1 MKKGL
6 ASIVLGAYGGL
17 SFLAYYIKSA
27 IEGTYVDS
35 YGSSYFYGQ
44 KNYLVLAI
52 IFLFVA
58 AYGVYSLVVFLRKK
72 SENPMYF
79 PAIIAID
86 GAIGFFYFLGECIK
100 NGLKGKDFTVGLLVS
115 VFFLLIA
122 FFASFILLE
131 KIKSN
136 QSSNQ

>member
-17 SFLAYYIKSA
+17 AFLAYYIKSA
-27 IEGTYVDS
+27 IEGTYIDS
-35 YGSSYFYGQ
+35 YGSSYSYGQ
-44 KNYLVLAI
+44 KSYLVLAI

-58 AYGVYSLVVFLRKK
+58 VYGIYALVIFLHKK
-72 SENPMYF
+72 TENPMYF
-79 PAIIAID
+79 PAIIVID

-100 NGLKGKDFTVGLLVS
+100 NGLKGKDFTVSLLVS
-115 VFFLLIA
+115 IFFLLLA
-122 FFASFILLE
+122 LFSSLILLE